1 MKTTEKYA
9 DKVKQ
14 IAMSN
19 TSTSETQ
26 ETQETQDNET
36 SSPAPYPRD
45 IVLMRIRHI
54 LKSAQDVVS
63 S

>member
-14 IAMSN
+14 FAMPD
-19 TSTSETQ
+19 TSTTETQ
-26 ETQETQDNET
+26 TTDT
-36 SSPAPYPRD
+36 SPPAPYPRD

-54 LKSAQDVVS
+54 LKSAYDVS
-63 S
+63 SS

>member
-19 TSTSETQ
+19 TSTS